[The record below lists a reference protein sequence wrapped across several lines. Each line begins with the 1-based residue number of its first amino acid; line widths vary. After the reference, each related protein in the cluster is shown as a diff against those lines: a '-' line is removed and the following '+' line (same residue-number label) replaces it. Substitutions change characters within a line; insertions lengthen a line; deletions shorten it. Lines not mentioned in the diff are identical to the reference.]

1 MHAPC
6 FGLPH
11 RLLLLTLHQHHV
23 LLHAGAARQQLST
36 VLLSYLSASAACAA
50 GGPLLLQLQQALAQ
64 YLQGVLLPALQH
76 SGEAVP
82 KLLAGTPVLA
92 GRLIQIQIIVS
103 SCSNKLTTPDAH
115 LLYVK

>member
-1 MHAPC
+1 MRMHHA
-6 FGLPH
+6 LPH

-23 LLHAGAARQQLST
+23 LLRAGAARQQLST

-64 YLQGVLLPALQH
+64 YLQGALLPALQH

-82 KLLAGTPVLA
+82 RLLAATPVLA
-92 GRLIQIQIIVS
+92 GRPQFNFHKQLQQH
-103 SCSNKLTTPDAH
+103 AH
-115 LLYVK
+115 HI